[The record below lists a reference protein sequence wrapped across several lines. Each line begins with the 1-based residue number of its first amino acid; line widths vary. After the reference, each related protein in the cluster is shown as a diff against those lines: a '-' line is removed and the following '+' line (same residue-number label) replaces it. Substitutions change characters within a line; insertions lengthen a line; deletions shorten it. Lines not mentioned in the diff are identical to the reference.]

1 MDGDPSLEKAII
13 KNKKS
18 SYLSQLFIDNMNSL
32 LWRDYYGRSS
42 KQFN

>member
-1 MDGDPSLEKAII
+1 MDGDPSLKKAKAKRRRVHIYY
-13 KNKKS
+13 N
-18 SYLSQLFIDNMNSL
+18 LFIDNMNSL